1 MRKVM
6 IVLTAVVS
14 VSLVGFLIVSFI
26 SPPAN
31 STHLNASELETS
43 ASGTPDSPDDTYT
56 PPALNG
62 EGENGEYVNED
73 NISASFIPAT
83 EIDTDPSSITVFIN
97 REYALPEDYE
107 PDDLVVPNVLFNL
120 DYYDERKLMR
130 SEAAAA
136 LEELFA
142 AAEKDGYTLYGVS
155 AYRSYSRQRK
165 IFLNNIVKRGKE
177 HTLKYSAVPGTS
189 EHQSGLSIDVSTK
202 SFGFRLLDDFIN
214 TPEGV
219 WLSKNAYRFGY
230 IIRYPVDKVEIT
242 GYAYEP
248 WHIRYV
254 GKDLAAYLYTNDLTL
269 DEYYQ
274 YTPSKDFDFEAKYA
288 ALINYRPP
296 VVVTPPP
303 KDDPA
308 LLDEEALLDGE
319 PVEDKDLEKDPEKPK
334 NEKPAKD
341 KEDVPEEEDN
351 VPKDDKENPKGDKKN
366 SKDDKKNPK
375 DDKKDPK
382 EDPKKPEDSQ
392 EKPTETPED
401 PKENPEKED
410 SDNVEEDPSENEKEK
425 KDPDSAESQSE
436 NPQEKLEEKP
446 GENSENPEDNKSTNK

>member
-14 VSLVGFLIVSFI
+14 ISLAGFLIVSLI

-43 ASGTPDSPDDTYT
+43 ATGAPGSPDDTYT
-56 PPALNG
+56 LPALNG
-62 EGENGEYVNED
+62 EGKNGEDAIGDDINT
-73 NISASFIPAT
+73 SFIPAT

-97 REYALPEDYE
+97 REYTLSEDYE

-142 AAEKDGYTLYGVS
+142 AAEKDGYTFYGVS

-189 EHQSGLSIDVSTK
+189 EHQSGLAIDVSTK
-202 SFGFRLLDDFIN
+202 SFGFRLLDDFAN
-214 TPEGV
+214 TPEGI
-219 WLSKNAYRFGY
+219 WLSKNAYRFGF
-230 IIRYPVDKVEIT
+230 IIRYPIDKVDIT

-254 GKDLAAYLYTNDLTL
+254 GKDLAAYLYANDLTL

-274 YTPSKDFDFEAKYA
+274 YTPSEDFDFEAKYA

-296 VVVTPPP
+296 VVATPPP

-319 PVEDKDLEKDPEKPK
+319 PIEDEDLEKDPEKPED
-334 NEKPAKD
+334 EKPAKG
-341 KEDVPEEEDN
+341 KEDVPEGEDN
-351 VPKDDKENPKGDKKN
+351 VPTDDKEN
-366 SKDDKKNPK
+366 
-375 DDKKDPK
+375 PK

-401 PKENPEKED
+401 SQEKPTETPEDPKENPQEED
-410 SDNVEEDPSENEKEK
+410 PDNVEEDPSENENEE
-425 KDPDSAESQSE
+425 KDPDSAESKPE
-436 NPQEKLEEKP
+436 NSQEKPEEIP
-446 GENSENPEDNKSTNK
+446 GENSGKPENNKDTIK